1 MLALKKKN
9 SRGAGIRPQRADGFA
24 VPPTGKRCHPACGQ
38 ETFPSLPGSRL
49 TILGRDA
56 RSELIHLN

>member
-1 MLALKKKN
+1 MLALKIKN

-38 ETFPSLPGSRL
+38 ETSASLPVRASL
-49 TILGRDA
+49 F
-56 RSELIHLN
+56 